1 MRKFAVPCEMPTQP
15 RRRLSAGVSPSRGG
29 SASTWRR
36 CVSFLFCRHTTTKK
50 KKRRYSEGQGDEQ
63 VSTLRITHQHESRLR
78 IFPPAQC
85 CPHCLPEHSIEIAQA
100 HFSPSFDTRL
110 LRWEYHQEPCG
121 LFEGDARTR
130 TILEIALVP
139 AGD

>member
-1 MRKFAVPCEMPTQP
+1 MQSRVKCLLSREEVLAQSSSEPGWVSVHGAPVCVFLVVVDTQQQ
-15 RRRLSAGVSPSRGG
+15 
-29 SASTWRR
+29 
-36 CVSFLFCRHTTTKK
+36 
-50 KKRRYSEGQGDEQ
+50 KKRREDI
-63 VSTLRITHQHESRLR
+63 VKDKATNKFTLRITHQHESRLR

-130 TILEIALVP
+130 TILEIAWC
-139 AGD
+139 